1 MLLLWGQG
9 CLLTIFR
16 TSPRHGR
23 GWRARSWCCWKVLP
37 WLTVRSQQ
45 SPGCPTHICDICI
58 VSCSHQDIWRVI
70 DAILLSLNCITPL
83 AMENAAS
90 SLVRQVLSM
99 ATPAVCKQ
107 HAACWRQGRDFLLV
121 MDLFPMKSPEQPW
134 HFQIA
139 LRSRLQL
146 R

>member
-1 MLLLWGQG
+1 MLLLWGQD

-23 GWRARSWCCWKVLP
+23 GWRARSCAVGKCSHDSLSGLSSLP
-37 WLTVRSQQ
+37 AA
-45 SPGCPTHICDICI
+45 PPTSVICI
-58 VSCSHQDIWRVI
+58 VRCSHQHVWRVI
-70 DAILLSLNCITPL
+70 DAILLSLNYITPL

-90 SLVRQVLSM
+90 IWVRQVLFT
-99 ATPAVCKQ
+99 ATPAVGWQ
-107 HAACWRQGRDFLLV
+107 HTACWRQGRDFLLV
-121 MDLFPMKSPEQPW
+121 VDLFPMKSPEQPC

-146 R
+146 P